1 MVAMERADSLLSN
14 IKKKKAPNRRYFY
27 AKGVSKT
34 KIFIDAGHN
43 DSGWNTGAVGNGL
56 KEQDITFAVAKKLSN
71 LLTAR
76 GLTIKLSRSTKETN
90 LGTNNSSAI
99 NARYNMANEWGADY
113 FISIHCNAGG
123 GTGTETLYYKSDS
136 LNYATTIQDAFIK
149 AMKLRDRGIKYTNN
163 IGVIM
168 HTKMP
173 AILIELAFIDT
184 GADALVLVNK
194 QDDMAAALAA
204 GFYELLGMEAEE
216 VTQEQFESM
225 YAKMIAKGKGDNPST
240 WAKKICEAA
249 KDAGIFEGDGS
260 GNYNWQDPVTREAL
274 ASVLKNAGIF

>member
-1 MVAMERADSLLSN
+1 LSN

-149 AMKLRDRGIKYTNN
+149 AMKLRDRGIKYRNN

-184 GADALVLVNK
+184 GADALVLFNR

-204 GFYELLGMEAEE
+204 GFYELLGMEAEKE

-225 YAKMIAKGKGDNPST
+225 YAKMIAKTHGNAPSK
-240 WAKKICEAA
+240 WAKEACEAA
-249 KDAGIFEGDGS
+249 IEAGIFSGDGD
-260 GNYNWQDPVTREAL
+260 GNYDWQEPLTREAL
-274 ASVLKNAGIF
+274 ASVLYQAKLF